1 MIAFFKELPDYSH
14 KDEKGKVVIIN
25 TSGRIV
31 VLWEVLPA
39 KYTRQAAHY
48 LSVGIA
54 TMHG

>member
-1 MIAFFKELPDYSH
+1 MIAFFKELPDCSR

-25 TSGRIV
+25 TSGIV